1 MGTRISFVMMLFIGS
16 MPFAIFNLIPFISGW
31 TPQPRHLAASVTA
44 SLILLLTGFVMAWKR
59 QRFFLRWHSAYWL
72 LGAVLLSLAVAVKL
86 KGELAFILY
95 LSAGFVYASPLY
107 GLQSF
112 YGLPVYSSLFPVLAL
127 TGWLCGMA
135 GYGAGLLAQKIYFQ
149 SFSGRA
155 NSGKPKA

>member
-31 TPQPRHLAASVTA
+31 TPQPRHMAASIAA
-44 SLILLLTGFVMAWKR
+44 SLILLLTGFIMAWKK
-59 QRFFLRWHSAYWL
+59 QRFFLRWYSAYWL
-72 LGAVLLSLAVAVKL
+72 FGAALLSMAVLTDINEPFSLL
-86 KGELAFILY
+86 LL

-112 YGLPVYSSLFPVLAL
+112 FGLPAYSSHFPVLAL

-135 GYGAGLLAQKIYFQ
+135 GFGAGFLTRKIYFQ
-149 SFSGRA
+149 SFSGRT